1 MIKEYVIQ
9 VIQNAIAYHLL
20 TDAQLVSE
28 QGQPA
33 WPAPPTSIAQHD
45 TIWYGISPGT
55 PGQFMSAV
63 LVLSS
68 PSFLCPLSPLTGR
81 MV

>member
-55 PGQFMSAV
+55 PGQWFSR
-63 LVLSS
+63 LGSVLSQLLVH
-68 PSFLCPLSPLTGR
+68 PQFLTG
-81 MV
+81 